1 MSKSSY
7 FAGWL
12 IDGTGTPAQQDILI
26 CVENGLILSLEKAN
40 PAECNRAGLTVETDS
55 PPFSKGGRPH
65 KRSGANLKYLTSVG
79 SVSANPNEVR
89 VRPHKRS
96 DANLKRLASVG
107 SVSANPN
114 EVRVRPHKRSDA
126 NLKRLASVG
135 NVNANPSEVR
145 VQGGFYPACT
155 ILPGLIDCHVHLSMS
170 GKIDQNLRFRQL
182 LNDFAQNSPLI
193 CERIEKS
200 LASGIMA
207 LRDGGDIGG
216 HTLTYIRQNGPSHVR
231 VKCPG
236 KAWRAPGRYGKIIGR
251 IPEDGSTLAESIKA
265 NREVVDHI
273 KIINSGLNSLSEFGR
288 ETLPQF
294 NRDELEA
301 AFQNA
306 RKLGQKVMVH
316 ANGKLPVQ
324 FAVEAGC
331 DSIEHGFFMGED
343 NMKRMADRQVFWV
356 PTAVTMKAMRAHM
369 PAGNE
374 AAKDSQ
380 VASRMLEAQLEQMGR
395 ARELGVRLAAGTDA
409 GSFGVRHGVALAEEL
424 KLIIEAGFSVEEA
437 IGCATSAGARLL
449 GLDHELGRLAPGM
462 PANFIIVPG
471 PPSSLPDSL
480 ADVKAV
486 CVNGKR
492 IIISGETVS
501 G

>member
-1 MSKSSY
+1 MPKSFY

-12 IDGTGTPAQQDILI
+12 IDGTGTPAQDDVLI

-65 KRSGANLKYLTSVG
+65 KRSGANLKYLT
-79 SVSANPNEVR
+79 
-89 VRPHKRS
+89 
-96 DANLKRLASVG
+96 SVG

-216 HTLTYIRQNGPSHVR
+216 HTLTYIRQNDPSGVR
-231 VKCPG
+231 VKCAG
-236 KAWRAPGRYGKIIGR
+236 KGWRAPGRYGKIIGR
-251 IPEDGSTLAESIKA
+251 IPESGSTLAESIRA
-265 NREVVDHI
+265 NRDVIDHI
-273 KIINSGLNSLSEFGR
+273 KIINSGINSLNEFGR

-294 NRDELEA
+294 SRDELEA
-301 AFQNA
+301 AFKDA
-306 RKLGQKVMVH
+306 RDLGLKTMVH

-324 FAVEAGC
+324 FGVEAGC

-356 PTAVTMKAMRAHM
+356 PTAFTMKAMRRHM
-369 PAGNE
+369 PAGSVQSV
-374 AAKDSQ
+374 A
-380 VASRMLEAQLEQMGR
+380 ASRMLEDQLEQMGR

-409 GSFGVRHGVALAEEL
+409 GSFGVRHGIALAEEL
-424 KLIIEAGFSVEEA
+424 KLMIEAGFSVEEA
-437 IGCATSAGARLL
+437 ICCATSQGARLL
-449 GLDHELGRLAPGM
+449 GLDHELGLLGRGM
-462 PANFIIVPG
+462 PANFIIADG

-480 ADVKAV
+480 GEVKVV
-486 CVNGKR
+486 CVNGKK
-492 IIISGETVS
+492 IKG
-501 G
+501 

>member
-1 MSKSSY
+1 
-7 FAGWL
+7 
-12 IDGTGTPAQQDILI
+12 
-26 CVENGLILSLEKAN
+26 
-40 PAECNRAGLTVETDS
+40 
-55 PPFSKGGRPH
+55 
-65 KRSGANLKYLTSVG
+65 
-79 SVSANPNEVR
+79 
-89 VRPHKRS
+89 
-96 DANLKRLASVG
+96 
-107 SVSANPN
+107 
-114 EVRVRPHKRSDA
+114 
-126 NLKRLASVG
+126 
-135 NVNANPSEVR
+135 VR

-193 CERIEKS
+193 CERIEKN
-200 LASGIMA
+200 LRFGIMA

-216 HTLTYIRQNGPSHVR
+216 HTLAYIKQNDTSDVD
-231 VKCPG
+231 VKCAG
-236 KAWRAPGRYGKIIGR
+236 RGWRAPGRYGKIIGR
-251 IPEDGSTLAESIKA
+251 IPESGSTLAESIRA
-265 NREVVDHI
+265 NRDVIDHI
-273 KIINSGLNSLSEFGR
+273 KIINSGINSLNEFGR
-288 ETLPQF
+288 ETPPQF

-301 AFQNA
+301 AFKDA
-306 RKLGQKVMVH
+306 RDLGLKTMVH

-324 FAVEAGC
+324 FGVEAGC

-356 PTAVTMKAMRAHM
+356 PTAFTMKAMRRHM
-369 PAGNE
+369 PAGSVQSV
-374 AAKDSQ
+374 A
-380 VASRMLEAQLEQMGR
+380 ASRILEAQLEQMGR

-409 GSFGVRHGVALAEEL
+409 GSFGVRHGGALAEEL